1 MMIVYYFYIVFGSLL
16 FILSAILLITVI
28 VQFRL
33 REKYSI
39 FSVKFVV
46 DLVIAVCLIVV
57 SSLDSNNESQ
67 CGAVLVISTSIPL
80 MQVLL
85 LLCEVIDWSLAAFSP
100 VYFHSSSLLCR
111 ILPFIIGGI
120 FCAIIVAALIV
131 IDATTETSSCVWSP
145 ADTAVISAYDIS
157 LAFATICLVGLG
169 VLLAKKLSSSL
180 YKPVLFH
187 FICTLLLLEIPL
199 LVVISLKYAGQGKA
213 AVRAADATNMLVA
226 IHSGLHSAYFIYNHE
241 DYRQGIRATFLR
253 FRVLSMI

>member
-1 MMIVYYFYIVFGSLL
+1 MEDCPEHF
-16 FILSAILLITVI
+16 
-28 VQFRL
+28 
-33 REKYSI
+33 
-39 FSVKFVV
+39 
-46 DLVIAVCLIVV
+46 DH
-57 SSLDSNNESQ
+57 
-67 CGAVLVISTSIPL
+67 
-80 MQVLL
+80 VLL

-169 VLLAKKLSSSL
+169 LLLAKKLSSSL
-180 YKPVLFH
+180 YKPVM
-187 FICTLLLLEIPL
+187 IPL

>member
-1 MMIVYYFYIVFGSLL
+1 
-16 FILSAILLITVI
+16 
-28 VQFRL
+28 
-33 REKYSI
+33 
-39 FSVKFVV
+39 
-46 DLVIAVCLIVV
+46 
-57 SSLDSNNESQ
+57 
-67 CGAVLVISTSIPL
+67 